1 MSDIVGPGLDEIGE
15 AMHNLG
21 PLLHGG
27 GAPRFEADNGRRHRR
42 VSGAGITPSDVGK
55 VQVLP
60 VER

>member
-1 MSDIVGPGLDEIGE
+1 MTSARSCTEV
-15 AMHNLG
+15 
-21 PLLHGG
+21 
-27 GAPRFEADNGRRHRR
+27 APHVSKPTTAAATLR